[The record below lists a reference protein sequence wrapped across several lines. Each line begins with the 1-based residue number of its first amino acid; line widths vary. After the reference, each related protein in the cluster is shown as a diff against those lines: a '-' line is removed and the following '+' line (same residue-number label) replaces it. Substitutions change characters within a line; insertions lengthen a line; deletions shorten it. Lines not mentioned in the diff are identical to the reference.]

1 MQYIL
6 TKQEFDSLI
15 SVKQYEEICHQI
27 QDLNKLVLKLS
38 NYRCYKDSGGYG
50 VCDACPLVKIGSC
63 PKPKRYSK

>member
-15 SVKQYEEICHQI
+15 PVKLYEEQCKYVT
-27 QDLNKLVLKLS
+27 DLNRLVLKLA
-38 NYRCYKDSGGYG
+38 NYPCRCDKGGYG

-63 PKPKRYSK
+63 PKPKQFSK